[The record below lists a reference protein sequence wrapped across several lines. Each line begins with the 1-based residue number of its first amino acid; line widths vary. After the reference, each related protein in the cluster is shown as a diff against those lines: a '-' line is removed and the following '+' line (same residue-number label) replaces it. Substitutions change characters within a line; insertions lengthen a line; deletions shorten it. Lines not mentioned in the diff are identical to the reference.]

1 MSIVALDPP
10 VVHWHSDCEGPAM
23 ALQGT
28 FRFLLLYD
36 VADSINLERLKSIL
50 RLPPAERLPSFM
62 HPTPEYVRFELPPV
76 IEPLEP
82 IKLETGKQ
90 LEARIKYYDYGVI
103 SLDMELPFACEWDA
117 LVRLSAEWIA
127 APNIEKRA
135 LEVVRRSLQRVA
147 VALVKPYGSLSTE
160 DYYIIELSEAR
171 DSEGKPA
178 TAGEL
183 LAHHGREIAQIIRGE
198 SRLLSD
204 VERQQILQSSLSYY
218 PSDLLVVG
226 WTAALVYDNAEGA
239 APTIQLLE
247 YANTQLLEFRHYDN
261 LLTRVLD
268 NVYRSLERHSG
279 PVARWRMAR
288 EAERLNM
295 IRLDVMELA
304 ERTDNAIKFLSDMFY
319 ARLYRMAAAKV
330 GVPDYRRLV
339 DEKLRTAGELYQFM
353 VDQFEHARSFVL
365 ELSIVVILIIDLI
378 FLFKGK

>member
-1 MSIVALDPP
+1 ML
-10 VVHWHSDCEGPAM
+10 
-23 ALQGT
+23 LQGT
-28 FRFLLLYD
+28 FRILLLYD
-36 VADSINLERLKSIL
+36 VADSINLDQLKTIL
-50 RLPPAERLPSFM
+50 QIQAPERLPSFT

-76 IEPLEP
+76 IEPLGPVE
-82 IKLETGKQ
+82 LETGDRP
-90 LEARIKYYDYGVI
+90 EARIKYYDYGVT
-103 SLDMELPFACEWDA
+103 SLEMELPFSCEWEA
-117 LVRLSAEWIA
+117 LVKLSAEWIA
-127 APNIEKRA
+127 ASNIEQQA
-135 LEVVRRSLQRVA
+135 LEVMRRSLQRA
-147 VALVKPYGSLSTE
+147 GPALAKPYGSLSTE
-160 DYYIIELSEAR
+160 DYYIIEVREAKEADGR
-171 DSEGKPA
+171 PA

-183 LAHHGREIAQIIRGE
+183 LTRHGQEIAQIIRGE

-204 VERQQILQSSLSYY
+204 GERQQILRSSLSYY

-226 WTAALVYDNAEGA
+226 WTAAVVYDTAEGA

-247 YANTQLLEFRHYDN
+247 YANSQLLEFRHYDN
-261 LLTRVLD
+261 VLTRVLEK
-268 NVYRSLERHSG
+268 VYRALERHSG
-279 PVARWRMAR
+279 FVARWRLAR
-288 EAERLNM
+288 EAERLDV

-365 ELSIVVILIIDLI
+365 ELSIVIILIIDLI